1 MRPSARL
8 VVLGKKLWTP
18 VQMSTALWLDAADSS
33 TIILNGSTV
42 SQWRDKSGNGRHISQ
57 GTAANQPARTL
68 NGLNGKPV
76 LTFDGSDFFNPVTA
90 SLSQFSVIMVE
101 IAAQNTQDVY
111 YPVGFTS
118 GETGLSVGGTFLSQR
133 FSLFNGT
140 TAIATSETSVLNTP
154 TIVFAG
160 SNSSG
165 RQISVNGNAPATDST
180 SQSITQITVGRRGDG
195 QWPFFGTIPELI
207 FTDNLLS
214 TTERQLIEGYLA
226 WKWGLTANLLNNHPF
241 KFNPPLA

>member
-18 VQMSTALWLDAADSS
+18 AQMSTALWLDAADSS

-57 GTAANQPARTL
+57 GTAANQPTYTA

-76 LTFDGSDFFNPVTA
+76 LTFDGSDFFNPVTV
-90 SLSQFSVIMVE
+90 SLSEFSVIMVE
-101 IAAQNTQDVY
+101 IATQNTQNVY
-111 YPVGFTS
+111 YPVSFTS
-118 GETGLSVGGTFLSQR
+118 GATGLSVGGSFFNQR

-140 TAIATSETSVLNTP
+140 TAILSTETSVLNTP
-154 TIVFAG
+154 TIVFGG

-165 RQISVNGNAPATDST
+165 RQISVNGNAPATDSI
-180 SQSITQITVGRRGDG
+180 SQSISQITVGRRGDG

-214 TTERQLIEGYLA
+214 TTEQQRLAGYFA
-226 WKWGLTANLLNNHPF
+226 WKWELTANLANNHPF